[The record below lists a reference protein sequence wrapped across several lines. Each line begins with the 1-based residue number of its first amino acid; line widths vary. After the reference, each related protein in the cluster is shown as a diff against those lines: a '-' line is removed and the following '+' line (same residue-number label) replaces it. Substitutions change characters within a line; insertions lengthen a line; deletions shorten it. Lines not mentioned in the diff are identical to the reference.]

1 MRRLLTTILPIAVA
15 ALLAPLAAAAGQSA
29 ATLYALNCLGCHLPP
44 EEIRR
49 QAPRLVGQ
57 FAQTESGRIFFIR
70 LPDPGEPPLSRQED
84 ARLVREIF
92 TWKASCHVILQGAP
106 LIRYSGGRFVK

>member
-1 MRRLLTTILPIAVA
+1 MVGVLKGLIFAA
-15 ALLAPLAAAAGQSA
+15 ALLAPLAAGAGQSA

-70 LPDPGEPPLSRQED
+70 LPDPGEAPLSPKEN
-84 ARLVREIF
+84 ARMMREIF
-92 TWKASCHVILQGAP
+92 TWKASCHAILQGAP
-106 LIRYSGGRFVK
+106 LIRYDGGRFVK